1 MGEEGLVLGITGGFH
16 TPALAEY
23 LREQTKLKEWKEQA
37 KRGRE
42 GIYLMPYS
50 MEGDRRLG
58 RLCQRYAFSRL
69 YQRIWEKLEENKE
82 KEQPQKGV
90 YEGAVLDF
98 LIETGRDGR
107 KRTAFPTTYDEICA
121 LDQARGLAS
130 LRDKRDPEPG
140 N

>member
-1 MGEEGLVLGITGGFH
+1 
-16 TPALAEY
+16 
-23 LREQTKLKEWKEQA
+23 
-37 KRGRE
+37 
-42 GIYLMPYS
+42 MPYS
-50 MEGDRRLG
+50 MEETDAWG

-107 KRTAFPTTYDEICA
+107 KKDGVPTTYDEICA

-130 LRDKRDPEPG
+130 LRDKREPG
-140 N
+140 AGN

>member
-1 MGEEGLVLGITGGFH
+1 M
-16 TPALAEY
+16 Y
-23 LREQTKLKEWKEQA
+23 KRQEWKEQA
-37 KRGRE
+37 KKGEE

-50 MEGDRRLG
+50 MEETDAWGG
-58 RLCQRYAFSRL
+58 YASGMPFPGF

-107 KRTAFPTTYDEICA
+107 KKDGVPTTYDEICA

-130 LRDKRDPEPG
+130 VSYTHLDVYKRQP
-140 N
+140 

>member
-1 MGEEGLVLGITGGFH
+1 MEGTGKKGE
-16 TPALAEY
+16 
-23 LREQTKLKEWKEQA
+23 
-37 KRGRE
+37 E

-50 MEGDRRLG
+50 MEETDAWGG
-58 RLCQRYAFSRL
+58 YASGMPFPGF

-107 KRTAFPTTYDEICA
+107 KRTAFPPPMMRSVLWIRQE
-121 LDQARGLAS
+121 GLHPFGIRES
-130 LRDKRDPEPG
+130 PEPG